1 MYADRKYAY
10 SKLQDI
16 KIEGRRGA
24 MTTGNERGDGLIG
37 IIRPERNDDVIVT
50 VGPSNRALPMRSNRD
65 QIERK
70 IEKERERMQIIQY
83 EPPSHRGFTLI
94 LLNRT
99 FVICY
104 TYGLRTGNHINV
116 LCTDTRPIALSNTN
130 CFPNFCIKYTQLLAD
145 CCSVINWTNFCL
157 NIS

>member
-37 IIRPERNDDVIVT
+37 IRPERNDDVIVT

-83 EPPSHRGFTLI
+83 EPSSGIYAHFAQPDFRYMLYVRSPHWES
-94 LLNRT
+94 
-99 FVICY
+99 Y
-104 TYGLRTGNHINV
+104 
-116 LCTDTRPIALSNTN
+116 
-130 CFPNFCIKYTQLLAD
+130 K
-145 CCSVINWTNFCL
+145 CSVYWY
-157 NIS
+157 